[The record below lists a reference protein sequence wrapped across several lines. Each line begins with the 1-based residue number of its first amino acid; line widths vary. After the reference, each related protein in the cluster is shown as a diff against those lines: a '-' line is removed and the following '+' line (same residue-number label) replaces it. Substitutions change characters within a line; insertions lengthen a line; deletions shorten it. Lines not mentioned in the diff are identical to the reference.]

1 MKTLQRFLGVLA
13 TLLVAFCVPSVWAQ
27 GVPPS
32 FATGQPYQ
40 VGLQFCVGTAA
51 TCPGGVPAIAQ
62 GAGSTSNFNVNGPQS
77 FIVVFKP
84 AGTTSPCTFTLDG
97 VDQLGNA
104 TTGSIISSQSCTSA
118 GSFATS
124 SATQNA
130 QAKLSYNITT
140 TGSVLFTVYGCTST
154 GGCGGGVGSSVTVSN
169 FPATQNVVCTS
180 GCAGANPNG
189 QALMASSA
197 PVVIASNQSAVAVTA
212 AQPTAANLNATV
224 VQATGSNLHTAVDSL
239 PALPTG
245 ANTIGAVTQATA
257 SNFNA
262 TVVQATGSNL
272 HTAVDSLPTLPAG
285 TNSIGGV
292 TTQPAGFSSSPLAG
306 QQAVTATAA
315 NLGANATH
323 TVCITALSTNTIP
336 VYVGGSGETTS
347 TGFPLNA
354 GDAYCWQV
362 TNSNL
367 LYVIASTTGASV
379 AWTAQ

>member
-1 MKTLQRFLGVLA
+1 MKTPQRFLGLA
-13 TLLVAFCVPSVWAQ
+13 IFAICAAVCLVPAAQAQ

-32 FATGQPYQ
+32 FATGQPFQ
-40 VGLQFCVGTAA
+40 VGLQFCVGTAT
-51 TCPGGVPAIAQ
+51 TCPGGVPPIVQ
-62 GAGSTSNFNVNGPQS
+62 GAGSTSNFNVNGLQS

-84 AGTTSPCTFTLDG
+84 AGSTSPCTFTLDG

-104 TTGSIISSQSCTSA
+104 TTGSIITSQSCTSS

-130 QAKLSYNITT
+130 QARLSFNITT

-189 QALMASSA
+189 QAVMASSA

-212 AQPTAANLNATV
+212 AQATAANLNATV
-224 VQATGSNLHTAVDSL
+224 VQVTGSNLHTAVDSL
-239 PALPTG
+239 PALPAG
-245 ANTIGAVTQATA
+245 A
-257 SNFNA
+257 
-262 TVVQATGSNL
+262 
-272 HTAVDSLPTLPAG
+272 
-285 TNSIGGV
+285 NSIGGV
-292 TTQPAGFSSSPLAG
+292 TTQPTGFASSPLAG
-306 QQAVTATAA
+306 QQAVTATAV

-323 TVCITALSTNTIP
+323 AVCITALTANTIP
-336 VYVGGSGETTS
+336 IYVGGSAETTS
-347 TGFPLNA
+347 NGFPLNP
-354 GDAYCWQV
+354 GDFYCWQV
-362 TNSNL
+362 SNSNL
-367 LYVIASTTGASV
+367 LYVIASTTGASI